1 MTQARVL
8 VVDDE
13 RAMRELLAI
22 ILKGEGHTVT
32 VAERG
37 DQALDLVRREPFDL
51 VITDLR
57 MPKVD
62 GLEILKVVKDSTPD
76 TVVIMISAFSS
87 TEAAVEALKLGAY
100 DYITKP
106 FKVDEVKVIIKNALE
121 QKRLLGENIRLQSLV
136 ASFQNRF
143 EGIIARSQGM
153 KEVFETVQKIAR
165 TPSTA
170 MITGESGTGKELVAR
185 AIHFNINNPRRNKP
199 FVSVNCGAIP
209 EGLIESELF
218 GHVKGSFTGAVA
230 NKRGLFEEADGGTL
244 FLDEITEIPPPTQ
257 VKLLRAI
264 QEKEIRRVG
273 DTKDV
278 TVDVRLI
285 GASNKELEKAVADG
299 ILREDLFY
307 RLNVIPINLPPLR
320 ERREDIPLLIT
331 HFMQKFALNFGK
343 EIKGITP
350 EALQILER
358 YHWPGNIRELEN
370 VIERAI
376 VLGTGDT
383 VAAEALPELL
393 RGHRPA
399 RGVEIEIPVEGLNL
413 EATLDQIEMDLL
425 QRALERTGGV
435 QTRAADLLQLT
446 FRQFRYKLQKHRL
459 GRNYDAED
467 F

>member
-1 MTQARVL
+1 MTSARIL
-8 VVDDE
+8 VADDE
-13 RAMRELLAI
+13 RGMRELLAI
-22 ILKGEGHTVT
+22 ILKSEGHTVT

-37 DQALDLVRREPFDL
+37 DQALELVRREPFDL
-51 VITDLR
+51 VLTDLR

-62 GLEILKVVKDSTPD
+62 GLEILKAVKDSAPE

-87 TEAAVEALKLGAY
+87 TESAVEALKLGAY

-136 ASFQNRF
+136 AMFQNRF
-143 EGIIARSQGM
+143 EGIIAKSQGM
-153 KEVFETVQKIAR
+153 RDVFETVQKIAR
-165 TPSTA
+165 TSSTV

-185 AIHFNINNPRRNKP
+185 AVHFNINNPRRNK
-199 FVSVNCGAIP
+199 FVPVNCGAIP
-209 EGLIESELF
+209 EGLMESELF

-230 NKRGLFEEADGGTL
+230 NKRGFFEEAEGGTL
-244 FLDEITEIPPPTQ
+244 FLDEITEIPPPIQ

-285 GASNKELEKAVADG
+285 AASNKEPEKAVADG
-299 ILREDLFY
+299 VLREDLFY
-307 RLNVIPINLPPLR
+307 RLNVIPIHVPPLR

-343 EIKGITP
+343 EITGITP

-383 VAAEALPELL
+383 VTAEALPDLV
-393 RGHRPA
+393 RRHRPA
-399 RGVEIEIPVEGLNL
+399 RGVELEIPVEGLNL

-446 FRQFRYKLQKHRL
+446 FRQYRYKLQKHRL
-459 GRNYDAED
+459 GRSHDAEE